1 MEAIEWI
8 NVAVKILFLIASAV
22 MTVYV
27 VPWLKEKH
35 LYGTVV
41 KCVQAAEKYAKTHN
55 IDKKEY
61 VIAVL
66 ESKGVTV
73 SVYVDALIESAVQEL
88 DIALGKI
95 TEASGGENDDSKQGN

>member
-1 MEAIEWI
+1 MEWI
-8 NVAVKILFLIASAV
+8 DVVVKMVFLVASTAV
-22 MTVYV
+22 TLYL
-27 VPWLKEKH
+27 VPWLKEKK

-61 VIAVL
+61 VIDLL
-66 ESKGVTV
+66 ESRGIVV
-73 SVYVDALIESAVQEL
+73 SSFVDALIESAVQEL

-95 TEASGGENDDSKQGN
+95 ADSSKGV